1 MNLATPPTMTNEPN
15 KPSQAQRLAAVLV
28 RCREGLAMS
37 RKQAEEALHRVAE
50 VEAALDKLAA
60 MAAAG
65 SKA

>member
-1 MNLATPPTMTNEPN
+1 MNLATTPSVETEPN
-15 KPSQAQRLAAVLV
+15 KPSQGQRLSSVLV

-37 RKQAEEALHRVAE
+37 RKQAEAALQRVAE

-65 SKA
+65 GRV

>member
-50 VEAALDKLAA
+50 VEAA
-60 MAAAG
+60 
-65 SKA
+65 